1 MRRPSDE
8 GVASEAS
15 PRRTLT
21 ELAVGYGLILIVVWT
36 PVPAQRFFYWAAIVW
51 IAAVTWLSH
60 PGPGALGLRLAGF
73 VRSSWVVGAA
83 LLLAG
88 VAGAISIHL
97 RAFHAPPG
105 PLRFFERFGGY
116 ILWSFVQQF
125 LLQGFMLLRLLRIL
139 PSRGAAV
146 GVAAALFA
154 LAHVPNPILTAV
166 TALWGLAA
174 CALFLAYRNLFTLAI
189 AHALMGI
196 TIAVAIP
203 GPVHHNMRVG
213 LGYLTYRPRRSAQ
226 RSQSDHATS
235 TRQWVTAEAP
245 TRALL
250 RQARP

>member
-8 GVASEAS
+8 GYASAVS

-36 PVPAQRFFYWAAIVW
+36 PLPAQRVFYCAAIVW
-51 IAAVTWLSH
+51 IAAVTWRSY
-60 PGPGALGLRLAGF
+60 PGRGALGLRLAGLL
-73 VRSSWVVGAA
+73 RSSWVVGAA

-88 VAGAISIHL
+88 LADALSIHWH
-97 RAFHAPPG
+97 AFHAPRG
-105 PLRFFERFGGY
+105 PARFFERFGGY
-116 ILWSFVQQF
+116 ILWSFAQQF

-146 GVAAALFA
+146 GVAATLFA

-166 TALWGLAA
+166 TVVWGLAA
-174 CALFLAYRNLFTLAI
+174 CALFLTYRNLFTLAI
-189 AHALMGI
+189 AHAVMGI